1 MGGLTPWFNGYT
13 GSIERNA
20 ETGQIIITGRLEVV
34 NSTTIKITEIPIG
47 VYLDQF
53 KARLN
58 KLEDAE
64 FIKDY
69 ENASTEDGFDFT
81 VICPRSTTALPTDEL
96 YRKFGLVSRDTE
108 NFTVWDIDGTLKRF
122 KSAEALVE
130 AFIPW
135 RLDMMEKRRCAII
148 TDLKEQVRLQ
158 SEIIRFIRF
167 YIKNV
172 TTFRDTSK
180 KQLIEILLSNDF
192 IDYDRMLSMAIWSLT
207 KDRIAELE
215 AKLLDLKKQLAT
227 VESDT
232 AIEMY
237 KCELKALVF

>member
-1 MGGLTPWFNGYT
+1 
-13 GSIERNA
+13 
-20 ETGQIIITGRLEVV
+20 
-34 NSTTIKITEIPIG
+34 
-47 VYLDQF
+47 
-53 KARLN
+53 
-58 KLEDAE
+58 
-64 FIKDY
+64 
-69 ENASTEDGFDFT
+69 
-81 VICPRSTTALPTDEL
+81 
-96 YRKFGLVSRDTE
+96 
-108 NFTVWDIDGTLKRF
+108 
-122 KSAEALVE
+122 
-130 AFIPW
+130 
-135 RLDMMEKRRCAII
+135 MMEKRRCAII